1 MAIAREPGMTDA
13 ELKAANAAVNAA
25 RIANNKPAAASTTTP
40 KATPYDTGTAFNP
53 LYGNP
58 LNITTPK
65 VVGTDSTPI
74 NKISMTNSLE
84 VKPDVTIPVK
94 VKKTLVSVI
103 QNSDGTVTKY
113 YSDDS
118 EEPGTTIAGS
128 GGGSPLE
135 PERTLAI
142 NTFKNTFAL
151 LAGSEEANKPYVEKL
166 YTLISGFYK
175 TGSTIEESLTLA
187 LYEAEVKKTIPE
199 FTERFEGIFKLR
211 DMLKA
216 GVAIQ
221 VPTIAEFVKSE
232 AELGQVMIRAG
243 FSDLAN
249 QKFLGGI
256 LGLGKSV
263 KEVTALINET
273 FKSIDDAPEALKKDL
288 QLVAPGA
295 DRTSIARALLLGK
308 EGAAALN
315 KQIAATSVFSAF
327 KSQNLNIDM
336 STAGD
341 YAARGYDYAET
352 LKSAGEVATAKP
364 TYQKLTEISTGKK
377 VESTDAQLG
386 LQKAIF
392 EKNLNEQQKI
402 DEEAKKE
409 IARFNASPG
418 TAGSRSLASSNRA
431 NRRT

>member
-1 MAIAREPGMTDA
+1 MAIAREPGMTAA
-13 ELKAANAAVNAA
+13 EFKDANAAVTAA
-25 RIANNKPAAASTTTP
+25 RTANNKPAAAP
-40 KATPYDTGTAFNP
+40 KATPYNTGTAYNP
-53 LYGNP
+53 LSGMTVAPYQAQVPKKP
-58 LNITTPK
+58 LVKKIEKPLDTGITTQVQGLLDIIAKLKEELAKLKDEKPK
-65 VVGTDSTPI
+65 D
-74 NKISMTNSLE
+74 E
-84 VKPDVTIPVK
+84 KP
-94 VKKTLVSVI
+94 
-103 QNSDGTVTKY
+103 
-113 YSDDS
+113 
-118 EEPGTTIAGS
+118 
-128 GGGSPLE
+128 
-135 PERTLAI
+135 TLAFD
-142 NTFKNTFAL
+142 TFKNTYAL
-151 LAGSEEANKPYVEKL
+151 IVGSKEADELYVEKL
-166 YTLISGFYK
+166 YKLTKGYFD
-175 TGSTIEESLTLA
+175 TGSTIDESINLA
-187 LYEAEVKKTIPE
+187 LYDAEKNKLIPE

-216 GVAIQ
+216 GNAIT
-221 VPTIAEFVKSE
+221 VPTIAEFIKSE

-263 KEVTALINET
+263 KEITALIDET
-273 FKSIDDAPEALKKDL
+273 FKSIDNAPEALKRDL
-288 QLVAPGA
+288 QSVAPGA

-341 YAARGYDYAET
+341 YAARGYNYAET

-409 IARFNASPG
+409 IARFSASPG

>member
-1 MAIAREPGMTDA
+1 MAIAREPGMTAA
-13 ELKAANAAVNAA
+13 EFKAANAAVTAA
-25 RIANNKPAAASTTTP
+25 RTANNKPAAAP
-40 KATPYDTGTAFNP
+40 KATPYNTGTAFNP

-58 LNITTPK
+58 LNTTTPK
-65 VVGTDSTPI
+65 VVGTASTSI
-74 NKISMTNSLE
+74 KKITSVSE
-84 VKPDVTIPVK
+84 PAKKPPGIIEPK
-94 VKKTLVSVI
+94 VKRTLVSVI

-113 YSDDS
+113 YSDGT

-128 GGGSPLE
+128 GGGTPLE

-151 LAGSEEANKPYVEKL
+151 LAGSDEANKPYVDKL

-175 TGSTIEESLTLA
+175 TGSTIEESLNLA
-187 LYEAEVKKTIPE
+187 LYEAEVRKTIPE

-211 DMLKA
+211 DMLKS

-263 KEVTALINET
+263 KEVTALIDET
-273 FKSIDDAPEALKKDL
+273 FKSIDNAPEALKKDL
-288 QLVAPGA
+288 QSVAPGA

-409 IARFNASPG
+409 IARFSASPG

>member
-1 MAIAREPGMTDA
+1 MAIAREPGMTAA
-13 ELKAANAAVNAA
+13 EFKDANAAVTAA
-25 RIANNKPAAASTTTP
+25 RTANNKPAAAP
-40 KATPYDTGTAFNP
+40 KATPYNTGTAYNP
-53 LYGNP
+53 LSGMTVAPYQAQVPKKP
-58 LNITTPK
+58 LVKKIEKPLDTGITTQVQGLLDIIAKLKEELAKLKDEKPK
-65 VVGTDSTPI
+65 D
-74 NKISMTNSLE
+74 E
-84 VKPDVTIPVK
+84 KP
-94 VKKTLVSVI
+94 
-103 QNSDGTVTKY
+103 
-113 YSDDS
+113 
-118 EEPGTTIAGS
+118 
-128 GGGSPLE
+128 
-135 PERTLAI
+135 TLAFD
-142 NTFKNTFAL
+142 TFKNTYAL
-151 LAGSEEANKPYVEKL
+151 IVGSKEADELYVEKL
-166 YTLISGFYK
+166 YKLTKGYFD
-175 TGSTIEESLTLA
+175 TGSTIDESINLA
-187 LYEAEVKKTIPE
+187 LYDAEKNKLIPE
-199 FTERFEGIFKLR
+199 FTERFAGIFKLR

-216 GVAIQ
+216 GNAIT
-221 VPTIAEFVKSE
+221 VPTIAEFIKSE

-263 KEVTALINET
+263 KEITALIDET
-273 FKSIDDAPEALKKDL
+273 FKSIDNAPEALKKDL
-288 QLVAPGA
+288 QSVAPGA

-341 YAARGYDYAET
+341 YAARGYNYAET

-409 IARFNASPG
+409 IARFSASPG